1 MKQIL
6 IEEIEEAYRK
16 LKSYFYYDNF
26 SSSIRESIAKFESDD
41 KFTKRLETLRKALN
55 SKNTETN
62 KQIQKYIKGISVLTI
77 PKSYKQQKEEVKH
90 EFILSNKIANLPF
103 ELDRLNY
110 LVDAPIEIHIITIL
124 WITKEGYHLQET
136 YDRHN
141 YAYKIALD
149 DEKRKVVPGLRLFE
163 KYFNQYQDWRDK
175 SIDTAKSLLENKQDA
190 TIIQMDIKEYFHNV
204 SVDFEVLKA
213 IIKEKVGGSPR
224 FTILLEKIYSFYN
237 DRLIETN
244 PKYKK
249 RKGLHSLPIGLLSSG
264 VIGNW
269 FLHEF
274 DNQIVNQ
281 LAPSFYGRYVDY
293 ITIVLANTTIKR
305 GDKIESPF
313 KKFIEEYFVNRG
325 ILKEDTLDDETI
337 YYLNFN
343 TEDLVNHPL
352 FIQKRKFSI
361 LEFSHKE
368 SQAALNNFI
377 IRLKENSSIFWMLPE
392 DEKDSVDF
400 DKSAN
405 DLIYSDTVNKLRSLN
420 EIVPSKFGA
429 SVFLAKRILSS
440 LLSDENPDEKT
451 DKQILSFFKGRYCLE
466 FYQLWEKVCT
476 YFVINNKSK
485 NFWIF
490 YKSCQN
496 SISSITSKRDIK
508 EVELV
513 KSFLR
518 KHLYTSIALAT
529 SLKPKFL
536 FDENSSLYK
545 KFKKQNIDIKDIL
558 NLTIAYR
565 KSNMLRHNY
574 VPIPLLNYCN
584 YTLQYNS
591 PFLKS
596 LLVDNEIEFL
606 NTASIDDLEINKNL
620 LKFSPR
626 YVRLFESNLHTFYK
640 FLIQSTIDCQQAG
653 HYDFNKKLATNVVDR
668 RRGQLL

>member
-1 MKQIL
+1 
-6 IEEIEEAYRK
+6 
-16 LKSYFYYDNF
+16 
-26 SSSIRESIAKFESDD
+26 
-41 KFTKRLETLRKALN
+41 
-55 SKNTETN
+55 
-62 KQIQKYIKGISVLTI
+62 
-77 PKSYKQQKEEVKH
+77 
-90 EFILSNKIANLPF
+90 
-103 ELDRLNY
+103 
-110 LVDAPIEIHIITIL
+110 
-124 WITKEGYHLQET
+124 
-136 YDRHN
+136 
-141 YAYKIALD
+141 
-149 DEKRKVVPGLRLFE
+149 
-163 KYFNQYQDWRDK
+163 
-175 SIDTAKSLLENKQDA
+175 
-190 TIIQMDIKEYFHNV
+190 MDIKEYFHNV

-281 LAPSFYGRYVDY
+281 LAPSFYGRYVDD

-653 HYDFNKKLATNVVDR
+653 HYDFNKKLATNVVEQSFKTFFDINYHYRQDLKPEIQKEKLYSIDTSTPEYLSISINTEFKNQKVSIAVGNHKIDGDDIKPSIKNKLKFTNQKKENLIRILNQSEEEKSDILILPEITIPFKWLKRIADESR
-668 RRGQLL
+668 RKERARSNDEGEEERMERRIHLGPSQW